1 VKLVL
6 SLDLGGGEAR
16 STVRLLQA
24 TPSKPVAVSLIRN
37 FAEAPI
43 VEKAF
48 APTLLGAFPK
58 NLTEVR
64 ELARVKAS
72 FPIEVT
78 PAGISIEVSDQASW
92 KAQLPMEVTEDGM
105 VIEVKARAP

>member
-1 VKLVL
+1 
-6 SLDLGGGEAR
+6 
-16 STVRLLQA
+16 VRLFHA
-24 TPSKPVAVSLIRN
+24 APSKPVAVSLIRN
-37 FAEAPI
+37 FADAPI

-48 APTLLGAFPK
+48 APTLLGAFPR

-78 PAGISIEVSDQASW
+78 PAGISIEVSDLASW

-105 VIEVKARAP
+105 VIDVKALAP